1 MFENDMYHNLY
12 SNNRVFAIFSYDF
25 WREKS
30 SAINIFPS
38 LDIGI
43 ERISLS
49 FGYMVIYHNQY
60 IKRTI
65 FNWVSSWW

>member
-1 MFENDMYHNLY
+1 MTCTIISIQTTECLLFSPMTFEGK
-12 SNNRVFAIFSYDF
+12 
-25 WREKS
+25 KS
-30 SAINIFPS
+30 STINIFPS

-65 FNWVSSWW
+65 FNWVSS